1 MLNYF
6 LDIHNSENNIF
17 GKYQLAQISEL
28 IGRMSLYFHYG
39 GLCFRQ
45 GCNRLLINMYKKS

>member
-6 LDIHNSENNIF
+6 LGMYDNENSIF

-28 IGRMSLYFHYG
+28 IGRMSLYFS
-39 GLCFRQ
+39 LWRIVF
-45 GCNRLLINMYKKS
+45 

>member
-1 MLNYF
+1 MFNYS
-6 LDIHNSENNIF
+6 LDIYDNENSIF
-17 GKYQLAQISEL
+17 SKYQLAQISEL
-28 IGRMSLYFHYG
+28 IGRMSLYFHYV

>member
-6 LDIHNSENNIF
+6 LDIYDNENSIF

-28 IGRMSLYFHYG
+28 IGRMSLYF
-39 GLCFRQ
+39 
-45 GCNRLLINMYKKS
+45 LLWRIVF

>member
-6 LDIHNSENNIF
+6 LDIYDNENNIF

-28 IGRMSLYFHYG
+28 IGRMSLYFS
-39 GLCFRQ
+39 LWRIVF
-45 GCNRLLINMYKKS
+45 